1 MFRQISKNSIC
12 LFIILFMSCQNSS
25 NSSNEISVSNT
36 EINTKTSYN
45 NDILGQYLRIKD
57 ALILSD
63 VEKTN
68 IASNRLKSVLLD
80 QSVANK
86 NLNLKLGHLE
96 QITQNI
102 IDADDIKIKRKS
114 FFELSQ
120 IIYDALQNNGL
131 SSNLSSNIYL
141 QYCPMAFNNS
151 GGIWLSLE
159 HDISNPYF
167 GEMMLTCG
175 VVRDTI

>member
-1 MFRQISKNSIC
+1 MFRQMLKNSIC
-12 LFIILFMSCQNSS
+12 LFTIFFVNCQNSS
-25 NSSNEISVSNT
+25 IPSTEIAVSNT
-36 EINTKTSYN
+36 EKNIKASYN
-45 NDILGQYLRIKD
+45 NDVIGQYLRIKD

-63 VEKTN
+63 IEKTN
-68 IASNRLKSVLLD
+68 IAANGMKSVLLD

-86 NLNLKLGHLE
+86 NLNLKVGQLE

-102 IDADDIKIKRKS
+102 IDAGDIKIKRKS

-120 IIYDALQNNGL
+120 IIYDALQNKGL
-131 SSNLSSNIYL
+131 SSNVGSNIYL

>member
-1 MFRQISKNSIC
+1 MFRQMIKNSIC
-12 LFIILFMSCQNSS
+12 LFTILFMSCQNSS
-25 NSSNEISVSNT
+25 DSSTEISVSNT
-36 EINTKTSYN
+36 EKNIKASYN
-45 NDILGQYLRIKD
+45 NDIVGQYLRIKD

-68 IASNRLKSVLLD
+68 IAANGLKSLLLNEI
-80 QSVANK
+80 VANK
-86 NLNLKLGHLE
+86 NLNLKVGQLE

-102 IDADDIKIKRKS
+102 IDARDIKIKRKS

-120 IIYDALQNNGL
+120 IIYDALQNSGL
-131 SSNLSSNIYL
+131 SSNISSNLYL

-151 GGIWLSLE
+151 GGIWLSSE

>member
-1 MFRQISKNSIC
+1 MFRQMLKNSIG
-12 LFIILFMSCQNSS
+12 LFTIFFVSCQNPS
-25 NSSNEISVSNT
+25 NSSTEIAVSNT
-36 EINTKTSYN
+36 EKNIKASYN
-45 NDILGQYLRIKD
+45 NDIIGQYLRIKD

-68 IASNRLKSVLLD
+68 IAANGLKSVLLD

-86 NLNLKLGHLE
+86 NQKVGHLE

-131 SSNLSSNIYL
+131 SSNVSSNIYL